1 MPNPV
6 SREDLTKSLKK
17 IDSTAAKESLVK
29 LIECYINPA
38 FGSLPKREVDIAVF
52 QCLQELG
59 IFDDT
64 PDLYSLVSSLRIT
77 RSKAR
82 NLLYEVNLRKSTTA
96 NIEDELLELLKEPV
110 FLKDND
116 KVCLEIGN
124 PLLIDH
130 LKHELKN
137 LKDLKYIT
145 DGSFSPE
152 LVKLTPDAYIA
163 LVNEKFARVKKS
175 DVDKALIECG
185 IKKEVNAKTIFK
197 DVLKE
202 VGKKVAADAGDA
214 AGELLGDYLG
224 DLLSTTK
231 KTVTSFLSRY
241 KDATGDEE

>member
-6 SREDLTKSLKK
+6 SREDLTRALEN
-17 IDSTAAKESLVK
+17 IDSTAAKESLAK

-38 FGSLPKREVDIAVF
+38 FGSLPKREVDIALF

-59 IFDDT
+59 IFNDT

-77 RSKAR
+77 RAKAR
-82 NLLYEVNLRKSTTA
+82 NLLYEVNLRKSTTE

-130 LKHELKN
+130 LKHT
-137 LKDLKYIT
+137 LKDLKHIT

-163 LVNEKFARVKKS
+163 LVNEKFAKVKKA

-185 IKKEVNAKTIFK
+185 AKDAVNAKTIFK
-197 DVLKE
+197 GVLKK
-202 VGKKVAADAGDA
+202 VGKKVADDAGDA
-214 AGELLGDYLG
+214 AGELLGNYLG
-224 DLLSTTK
+224 DLLSTTTE
-231 KTVTSFLSRY
+231 TVTSFLSRY
-241 KDATGDEE
+241 KDATGDAE

>member
-1 MPNPV
+1 MTNPI
-6 SREDLTKSLKK
+6 SREDLTKALEK
-17 IDSTAAKESLVK
+17 IDSTVAKESLAK
-29 LIECYINPA
+29 LIEYYINPA
-38 FGSLPKREVDIAVF
+38 FGALPKREEDIALF

-77 RSKAR
+77 RAKAR
-82 NLLYEVNLRKSTTA
+82 NLLYEVNLRKSTAA

-130 LKHELKN
+130 LKHELKE
-137 LKDLKYIT
+137 LKHIT

-163 LVNEKFARVKKS
+163 LVNKKFAKVKKA
-175 DVDKALIECG
+175 DVDKALIACG
-185 IKKEVNAKTIFK
+185 IKKDVNAKTIFK
-197 DVLKE
+197 DVLKK
-202 VGKKVAADAGDA
+202 VGKKVADDTGDA
-214 AGELLGDYLG
+214 AGELLGNYLG
-224 DLLSTTK
+224 DLLSTTTE
-231 KTVTSFLSRY
+231 TVTSFLSRY
-241 KDATGDEE
+241 KDAEGDVE